1 MIDILFR
8 LIYIILSLFFC
19 LGFFFFWGGGGVWG
33 AVGGVGGVRKQN
45 VGLANNLP

>member
-19 LGFFFFWGGGGVWG
+19 LGFFFFGGEGGGARWEGRV
-33 AVGGVGGVRKQN
+33 VLENRT
-45 VGLANNLP
+45 